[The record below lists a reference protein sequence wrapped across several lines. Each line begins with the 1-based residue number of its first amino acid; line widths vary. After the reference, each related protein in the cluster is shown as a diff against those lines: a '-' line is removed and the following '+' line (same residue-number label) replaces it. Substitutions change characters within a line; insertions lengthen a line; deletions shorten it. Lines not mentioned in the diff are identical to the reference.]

1 MIVYDLIIASVSSG
15 GLQNVVVWL
24 YIGIV
29 NQAHFKG
36 RQVER
41 QIPDEPLKQFHV
53 KSTDIQI
60 STMICQVSAEFTGA
74 GIAEFHT
81 PALSPRS
88 PPLSRHWVLLGSRG
102 WWETSV
108 KFAVCVWMVEYTHQ
122 IKNFVF
128 MLGFFLFLR
137 HLLCNIRW
145 AHSFFTKQTS
155 RWNKCRCNRQTVS
168 VVELLKG

>member
-88 PPLSRHWVLLGSRG
+88 PPLSHHWAAEDDG
-102 WWETSV
+102 
-108 KFAVCVWMVEYTHQ
+108 K
-122 IKNFVF
+122 
-128 MLGFFLFLR
+128 
-137 HLLCNIRW
+137 HL
-145 AHSFFTKQTS
+145 
-155 RWNKCRCNRQTVS
+155 
-168 VVELLKG
+168 